1 MKQIICI
8 IILATCLVGFVNLK
22 STTPTY
28 TNAVLTEGN
37 FEPIA
42 VIELFTSQGC
52 SSCPPADKL
61 LAKTIKNNSHK
72 MVFALS
78 FHVDYWNRLGWVDPF
93 SKAQFSTIQNNYS
106 TALHTNGPYTPQM
119 IVNGKKEFVGSD
131 DEALGNALQNALR
144 SKASSHFKA
153 ITTTLDGNKIKI
165 NYTLEG
171 AFANSNVQVALV
183 SLMETTV
190 VKRGENGGHT
200 LINDNVVRQL
210 VTTDAATVGEII
222 LDAIPNLA
230 KEQTAI
236 IAYVQQKNTQQITG
250 AVRVIL

>member
-8 IILATCLVGFVNLK
+8 IILAACLVGFVNLK
-22 STTPTY
+22 NTTPNS
-28 TNAVLTEGN
+28 TNTVLAEGN

-61 LAKTIKNNSHK
+61 LAKTIKNNSGK

-93 SKAQFSTIQNNYS
+93 SKAQFSTLQNNYS

-131 DEALGNALQNALR
+131 DEALGNALQNALH
-144 SKASSHFKA
+144 SKATSHFKA
-153 ITTTLDGNKIKI
+153 ITTAMVGNKIKI
-165 NYTLEG
+165 P
-171 AFANSNVQVALV
+171 VALINLKEWIV
-183 SLMETTV
+183 KHNPTKLLLKIDIEGEEESVIPHILPVLPNTCAIFFETHSLIGKKKILELLQV
-190 VKRGENGGHT
+190 NKYEVQ
-200 LINDNVVRQL
+200 LIRELGIYADYFAFKKQ
-210 VTTDAATVGEII
+210 
-222 LDAIPNLA
+222 
-230 KEQTAI
+230 
-236 IAYVQQKNTQQITG
+236 
-250 AVRVIL
+250 